1 MKNEENKGLEKS
13 IIDDEIYDEPSV
25 FAVPCDIP
33 FVVAPDKAKEFNELE
48 PNNEL
53 IEKME
58 EASKKINIKVEVEPI
73 EYEVYA
79 DSPKTIIT
87 VPWDPKRKERE
98 HESYLKFMELM
109 KKVEEEKE
117 QFSKGTE
124 NEGPVLRKINK
135 PNK

>member
-48 PNNEL
+48 PNHEL
-53 IEKME
+53 LEKME

>member
-1 MKNEENKGLEKS
+1 MKSEEKKDLEKS
-13 IIDDEIYDEPSV
+13 IINDEIYDEPSV

-33 FVVAPDKAKEFNELE
+33 FVVDDDKAKEFNELK
-48 PNNEL
+48 PNPKL
-53 IEKME
+53 YEKIE
-58 EASKKINIKVEVEPI
+58 EAKQKLNIKYEVKPI